1 MGGPDFFLV
10 GAPKSGTT
18 SLFRYLIQHPSVFVP
33 VKETQFFADYPSAL
47 GPSDL
52 DEYLALY
59 EGCPAGSRSGD
70 LSSWY
75 LPSVHAARK
84 IHALNPAARIA
95 MILRNPINRAYSH
108 WYKRRVYR
116 GGVEHE
122 PLRETLSFEEA
133 LEAEDQRIREGWGV
147 GFQYVTA
154 GLYSEQI
161 LRYLRTFPTERVRV
175 YLFEDLVQ
183 DPDRLCRDFFAFLEI
198 DPDRPIRTEEVFNR
212 TVRHRSRVLARL
224 VSGSF
229 PGRSFLKRV
238 LRGRSRHVKQR
249 LARLNADCPPAMRP
263 RTRAQLVERFHPDIE
278 RLERIVGRD
287 LGHWL
292 SSTAGHASTS
302 NATT

>member
-1 MGGPDFFLV
+1 MCVLSSRGPDFFLV

-33 VKETQFFADYPSAL
+33 VKETQFFADYPSARRR
-47 GPSDL
+47 SDL

-59 EGCPAGSRSGD
+59 EGCPEGSRSGD
-70 LSSWY
+70 LSTWH
-75 LPSVHAARK
+75 LPSVHAAGK

-95 MILRNPINRAYSH
+95 MILRNPIDRAYSH
-108 WYKRRVYR
+108 YWYKRRAYR
-116 GGVEHE
+116 AGVEHE

-133 LEAEDQRIREGWGV
+133 LEAEDRRIREGWGV
-147 GFQYVTA
+147 GFQYVAA
-154 GLYSEQI
+154 GLYSEQV

-212 TVRHRSRVLARL
+212 SVRYRSRVIDRL
-224 VSGSF
+224 VSGPF
-229 PGRSFLKRV
+229 PGRSLLKRA
-238 LRGRSRHVKQR
+238 LRRRSRHVKHM

-263 RTRAQLVERFHPDIE
+263 GTRAQLVERFRPDIE
-278 RLERIVGRD
+278 RLEKIVSRD

-292 SSTAGHASTS
+292 SSTA
-302 NATT
+302 